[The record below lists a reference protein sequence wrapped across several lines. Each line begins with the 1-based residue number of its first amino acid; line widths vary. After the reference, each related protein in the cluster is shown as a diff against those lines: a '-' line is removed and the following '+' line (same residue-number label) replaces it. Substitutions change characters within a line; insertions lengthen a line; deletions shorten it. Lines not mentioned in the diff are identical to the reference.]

1 MSLIDNKKKYAI
13 VIGGSGE
20 IGKYLCLELERK
32 KITPIVCSYSKRKIN
47 SKYYCFHVDLT
58 NTRKIDNF
66 LSSLKKKF
74 NNIEYI
80 FHLASGGLELKKITR
95 FNKQKLL
102 NDFNIAVSGPLKII
116 SFVISNYFLKEK
128 KGSINSVLSE
138 AMGVQGNELMQ
149 LMGSYL
155 ISKNALKAMLDVI
168 KKEFKWIEVN
178 YLFLGFV
185 QTKFINVFDRRF
197 LQIVSR
203 KKKILKPQDAAKLI
217 IKGI

>member
-1 MSLIDNKKKYAI
+1 M
-13 VIGGSGE
+13 
-20 IGKYLCLELERK
+20 
-32 KITPIVCSYSKRKIN
+32 
-47 SKYYCFHVDLT
+47 
-58 NTRKIDNF
+58 
-66 LSSLKKKF
+66 
-74 NNIEYI
+74 
-80 FHLASGGLELKKITR
+80 
-95 FNKQKLL
+95 
-102 NDFNIAVSGPLKII
+102 SGPLKII
-116 SFVISNYFLKEK
+116 SFVISNYFLKE

-155 ISKNALKAMLDVI
+155 ISKNALKAMLDII

-203 KKKILKPQDAAKLI
+203 KRKY
-217 IKGI
+217 

>member
-1 MSLIDNKKKYAI
+1 
-13 VIGGSGE
+13 
-20 IGKYLCLELERK
+20 
-32 KITPIVCSYSKRKIN
+32 
-47 SKYYCFHVDLT
+47 
-58 NTRKIDNF
+58 
-66 LSSLKKKF
+66 
-74 NNIEYI
+74 
-80 FHLASGGLELKKITR
+80 
-95 FNKQKLL
+95 
-102 NDFNIAVSGPLKII
+102 
-116 SFVISNYFLKEK
+116 
-128 KGSINSVLSE
+128 
-138 AMGVQGNELMQ
+138 MQ

-155 ISKNALKAMLDVI
+155 ISKNALKAMLDII

>member
-32 KITPIVCSYSKRKIN
+32 NYSNSLFIQQTKIN

-128 KGSINSVLSE
+128 KK
-138 AMGVQGNELMQ
+138 
-149 LMGSYL
+149 Y
-155 ISKNALKAMLDVI
+155 
-168 KKEFKWIEVN
+168 
-178 YLFLGFV
+178 
-185 QTKFINVFDRRF
+185 
-197 LQIVSR
+197 
-203 KKKILKPQDAAKLI
+203 
-217 IKGI
+217 

>member
-1 MSLIDNKKKYAI
+1 
-13 VIGGSGE
+13 
-20 IGKYLCLELERK
+20 
-32 KITPIVCSYSKRKIN
+32 
-47 SKYYCFHVDLT
+47 
-58 NTRKIDNF
+58 
-66 LSSLKKKF
+66 
-74 NNIEYI
+74 
-80 FHLASGGLELKKITR
+80 
-95 FNKQKLL
+95 
-102 NDFNIAVSGPLKII
+102 
-116 SFVISNYFLKEK
+116 
-128 KGSINSVLSE
+128 
-138 AMGVQGNELMQ
+138 MGVQGNELMQ

-155 ISKNALKAMLDVI
+155 ISKNALKAMLDII

>member
-1 MSLIDNKKKYAI
+1 MS
-13 VIGGSGE
+13 GS
-20 IGKYLCLELERK
+20 
-32 KITPIVCSYSKRKIN
+32 
-47 SKYYCFHVDLT
+47 
-58 NTRKIDNF
+58 
-66 LSSLKKKF
+66 
-74 NNIEYI
+74 
-80 FHLASGGLELKKITR
+80 
-95 FNKQKLL
+95 
-102 NDFNIAVSGPLKII
+102 LKII
-116 SFVISNYFLKEK
+116 SFVISNYFLKR

-155 ISKNALKAMLDVI
+155 ISKNALKAMLDII

-217 IKGI
+217 IKRNLNMSIDLHTLPWLVNNKNEKIRKEKYFKI